1 MEYVALGRGG
11 PKVSAIGL
19 GMWQAGGKAWGSDVR
34 DADCRKAME
43 RAVELGINLVDT
55 AEAYGDGHS
64 EKVMSGAIKNVGRD
78 NVFIAT
84 KVGGWHLRP
93 NDVRKACAA
102 SLKRLGVREID
113 LYQVHW
119 PDPWSQVPL
128 RETMKALEAL
138 HRAGK
143 IRHIG
148 VSNFAVRDMREARN
162 HLSRADLT
170 SNQVRYNMLQREVE
184 KEILPY
190 CAREG
195 IGVLAWSPSEKAS
208 SRGNIITERGRR
220 TACVPTRIS
229 SSPRTFGPALR
240 SSESYVGSDRPTE
253 RRPRKWPSH
262 GCGDIPTSCRFPVG
276 RGPLRRRKMQGRR
289 VGLSVRANCEGS
301 TESCAVC
308 GWIRSRVPV
317 VQVSSSAFAS
327 LRLPL
332 QR

>member
-1 MEYVALGRGG
+1 MDYVALGRGG

-55 AEAYGDGHS
+55 AEAYGEGHS
-64 EKVMSGAIKNVGRD
+64 ETVMSRAIKNVGRD

-93 NDVRKACAA
+93 DDVRKACAA

-119 PDPWSQVPL
+119 PDPWGQVPL

-148 VSNFAVRDMREARN
+148 VSNFAVRDMREARS
-162 HLSRADLT
+162 HLSRTDLT
-170 SNQVRYNMLQREVE
+170 SNQVRYNMLQRDVE
-184 KEILPY
+184 KEVLPY

-195 IGVLAWSPSEKAS
+195 IGILAWSPIGKGLLSGKYHNGRRPKDRVRSDEDLFKPANVRASAPLVRELRRIGKIHGKTPAQVALAWLRRHRHVVPIPGGKRPAQAAENAGAAGWSLS
-208 SRGNIITERGRR
+208 SRELRGLDAILRR
-220 TACVPTRIS
+220 TRLD
-229 SSPRTFGPALR
+229 TF
-240 SSESYVGSDRPTE
+240 
-253 RRPRKWPSH
+253 
-262 GCGDIPTSCRFPVG
+262 
-276 RGPLRRRKMQGRR
+276 
-289 VGLSVRANCEGS
+289 
-301 TESCAVC
+301 
-308 GWIRSRVPV
+308 
-317 VQVSSSAFAS
+317 
-327 LRLPL
+327 
-332 QR
+332 

>member
-1 MEYVALGRGG
+1 MDYVALGRGG

-64 EKVMSGAIKNVGRD
+64 ETVMSRAIKNVGRD

-93 NDVRKACAA
+93 DDVRKACAA

-119 PDPWSQVPL
+119 PDPWGQVPL

-138 HRAGK
+138 QRAGK

-148 VSNFAVRDMREARN
+148 VSNFAVRDMREARS
-162 HLSRADLT
+162 HLSRTDLT
-170 SNQVRYNMLQREVE
+170 SNQVRYNMLQRDVE
-184 KEILPY
+184 KEVLPY

-195 IGVLAWSPSEKAS
+195 IGILAWSPIGKGLLSGKYH
-208 SRGNIITERGRR
+208 NGRR
-220 TACVPTRIS
+220 PKDRVRS
-229 SSPRTFGPALR
+229 DEDLFKPANVRASAPLVR
-240 SSESYVGSDRPTE
+240 E
-253 RRPRKWPSH
+253 
-262 GCGDIPTSCRFPVG
+262 
-276 RGPLRRRKMQGRR
+276 LRRIGKIHGKTPAQVALAWLRR
-289 VGLSVRANCEGS
+289 HRHVVPIPGGKRPAQAAENAGAAGWSLNSRELRGLGA
-301 TESCAVC
+301 
-308 GWIRSRVPV
+308 I
-317 VQVSSSAFAS
+317 
-327 LRLPL
+327 LRRTRLDTF
-332 QR
+332 

>member
-1 MEYVALGRGG
+1 MDYVALGRGG

-64 EKVMSGAIKNVGRD
+64 ETVMSRAIKNVGRD

-93 NDVRKACAA
+93 DDVRKACAA

-119 PDPWSQVPL
+119 PDPWGQVPL

-138 HRAGK
+138 QRAGK

-148 VSNFAVRDMREARN
+148 VSNFAVRDMREARS
-162 HLSRADLT
+162 HLSRTDLT
-170 SNQVRYNMLQREVE
+170 SNQVRYNMLQRDVE
-184 KEILPY
+184 KEVLPY

-195 IGVLAWSPSEKAS
+195 IGILAWSPIGKGLLSGKYHNGRRPKDRVRSDEDLFKPANVRASAPLVRELRRIGKIHGKTPAQVALAWLLRHRHVVPIPGGKRPSQAAENAGAAGWSLS
-208 SRGNIITERGRR
+208 SRELRGLDAILRR
-220 TACVPTRIS
+220 TRLD
-229 SSPRTFGPALR
+229 TF
-240 SSESYVGSDRPTE
+240 
-253 RRPRKWPSH
+253 
-262 GCGDIPTSCRFPVG
+262 
-276 RGPLRRRKMQGRR
+276 
-289 VGLSVRANCEGS
+289 
-301 TESCAVC
+301 
-308 GWIRSRVPV
+308 
-317 VQVSSSAFAS
+317 
-327 LRLPL
+327 
-332 QR
+332 